1 MNDLIQ
7 RLRTDPCFDNT
18 TLGNEAAD
26 ALEKQQAEIERLKT
40 VLSGFPAFSESQLRS
55 EVERVRRETVEECAR
70 VCIDLHANDQTNILY
85 AAKVI
90 KEIK

>member
-1 MNDLIQ
+1 MNYTPPEPPAATLS
-7 RLRTDPCFDNT
+7 DPDGQ
-18 TLGNEAAD
+18 TL
-26 ALEKQQAEIERLKT
+26 ALFT
-40 VLSGFPAFSESQLRS
+40 ESQLRS

-90 KEIK
+90 GELK